1 MTRAAAR
8 VSIEEHMAKRRR
20 WEEELEEEAE
30 RAGRPQLAQQL
41 ADLDEGKRAG
51 VVEELQKGGGNR
63 AFQQIIGGQLQR
75 ETAAAALPRI
85 AKPFMKIGG
94 IRGPSGVKGH
104 EGEFELEENY
114 ELEVKTPTDVESGQ
128 PYAKRRYSDLK
139 VVVRKSVGV
148 TALRMA
154 IARNDKI
161 ATIVLLSPVAD
172 GVETTTLKD
181 VAVVGVKDLANGNVE
196 VRFVF
201 SEIEWDAGEL
211 TTIDT
216 RRPPT

>member
-1 MTRAAAR
+1 VTRAAAR
-8 VSIEEHMAKRRR
+8 VSIEGHMAKRRR

-30 RAGRPQLAQQL
+30 RAGKPQLAQQL

-75 ETAAAALPRI
+75 ETAAASLPKI
-85 AKPFMKIGG
+85 TKPFMKIDG
-94 IRGPSGVKGH
+94 IRGPSGLKGH
-104 EGEFELEENY
+104 EGEFELEQNY

-128 PYAKRRYSDLK
+128 PYAKRHYSDLK

-154 IARNDKI
+154 ISRNQSI
-161 ATIVLLSPVAD
+161 ATIVLVAPVAD

-181 VAVVGVKDLANGNVE
+181 VLVVGVKDLANGNVE
-196 VRFVF
+196 IRFVF
-201 SEIEWDAGEL
+201 REIEWGAGEL
-211 TTIDT
+211 MATDS
-216 RRPPT
+216 RPPPT

>member
-30 RAGRPQLAQQL
+30 RAGKPQLARQL

-51 VVEELQKGGGNR
+51 VVEELQKGSGNR

-75 ETAAAALPRI
+75 ETAASALPKI
-85 AKPFMKIGG
+85 TKPFMKIAG
-94 IRGPSGVKGH
+94 IRGPSNVKGH
-104 EGEFELEENY
+104 EGEFELEGNY

-128 PYAKRRYSDLK
+128 PYAKRQYSDLK

-154 IARNDKI
+154 ISRNQSI
-161 ATIVLLSPVAD
+161 ATIVLVAPVAD
-172 GVETTTLKD
+172 GVETTTLKE
-181 VAVVGVKDLANGNVE
+181 VTVVGVKDLANGNVE

-201 SEIEWDAGEL
+201 RDIEWDAGEL
-211 TTIDT
+211 MAADSRT
-216 RRPPT
+216 PPT